1 MEEEQS
7 TGKEHRFIY
16 YLQEEKEGV
25 GIYKEEEEQDTEQ
38 FLYRLT

>member
-16 YLQEEKEGV
+16 YLQEETEEV
-25 GIYKEEEEQDTEQ
+25 GIYREEEEARHRATLGQ
-38 FLYRLT
+38 Y